1 MFEDALGR
9 YLTELTQLRWT
20 KDSEASIRDTFL
32 LSSRIPSAPQ
42 IHPSSIRRAKFVA
55 KLMELT
61 QGPLIV

>member
-32 LSSRIPSAPQ
+32 RFLRGGGMHTSGDGPDPPSRRTPSKSASP
-42 IHPSSIRRAKFVA
+42 
-55 KLMELT
+55 
-61 QGPLIV
+61 